1 MRPRRRPVLLVALAL
16 AAAVSTACGA
26 SAGPSATA
34 ATSPEAAAPS
44 APETD
49 APASASASAAA
60 VDLPA
65 NGRIELADR
74 GFAVTLPENWLSVDL
89 NDEGIQ
95 DALDEGLDEF
105 GAGFDANLRAQV
117 RNAIAGGV
125 AFLAYRE
132 PDEAAPAGT
141 NINVIVLPAYGM
153 SLDTL
158 ETVNK
163 AQLKQMV
170 GEGGTVNADRV
181 TLPAGEAVLLTYQLE
196 PSGQDPVAFE
206 QYFVLGNDKQVIL
219 TCTVL
224 AGGTIGDECRSIA
237 DTIEV
242 LE

>member
-1 MRPRRRPVLLVALAL
+1 MGPRRRPVLLVALAL
-16 AAAVSTACGA
+16 VAAIAAACGS
-26 SAGPSATA
+26 SAGPSA
-34 ATSPEAAAPS
+34 ATTPEAATPRPA
-44 APETD
+44 ETD
-49 APASASASAAA
+49 APASASEAA

-65 NGRIELADR
+65 NGRIELANR

-89 NDEGIQ
+89 NDQGIQ
-95 DALDEGLDEF
+95 DALDESLDDF
-105 GAGFDANLRAQV
+105 GADFDANLTAQV

-125 AFLAYRE
+125 AFLAFRK
-132 PDEAAPAGT
+132 PDEAAPVGT

-158 ETVNK
+158 EAINK
-163 AQLKQMV
+163 AQLQQMV
-170 GEGGTVNADRV
+170 GEGSTVEANRV
-181 TLPAGEAVLLTYQLE
+181 TLPAGEAVVLTYKLE